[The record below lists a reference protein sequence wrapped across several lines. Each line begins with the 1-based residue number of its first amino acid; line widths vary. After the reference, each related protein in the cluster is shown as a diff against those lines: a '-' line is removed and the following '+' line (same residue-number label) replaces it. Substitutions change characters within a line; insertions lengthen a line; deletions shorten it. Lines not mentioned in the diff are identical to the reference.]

1 MGKINPYLPLFL
13 ASCLFF
19 ISHSQTTSNTSSQ
32 QRCLPDQ
39 SSALL
44 QLRQEFVEKRL
55 HSDDIYDLFHYN
67 DYYNSSYPKM
77 KSWKADSDCCSSWD
91 GVTCD
96 ARNGHV
102 IGLDLSNSWLCGP
115 LKSNSS
121 LFRLR
126 HLRKLNLA
134 LNNFSSFTTI
144 PSEFGQLVRLTHLN
158 LSNSFLHG
166 RIPSEISWLSNLVS
180 LDLSFNYFHYFVGAD
195 SHETYLNLRRN
206 DLEALVQNMTYLR
219 ELHLDYLDL
228 PWSLPQSL
236 ANLSSLTS
244 LSLSWCILLGEFPSD
259 IFLLPQIQSIDVS
272 RNDNLAG
279 FLPEFNLGN
288 SLELLDLSRTNFSGE
303 LPDSINNL
311 KSLKYLYLSS
321 TNFFGEIPNSIS
333 NLKSLTGL
341 ALSGN
346 LSGEIFHSILNLSQL
361 VHLSISSNN
370 FHGQLPST
378 LGNLT
383 KLIYLDLSNNL
394 FHGEIPSFLGNL
406 TQLEYLSLRNNTFDG
421 RFPILLTNLTKLQY
435 LDIST
440 NQLIG
445 PIPCEIGKLP
455 QLSYITLGYN
465 SLSGAIPSSLFT
477 MTSLSR
483 LSLSQNHLT
492 GPLKIQ
498 NISSS
503 PLQTLLLS
511 GNKLYE
517 PIPRS
522 ISNFSQLEYLA
533 LSSINVKGMME
544 LNIFFELKRIK
555 YLSLSGNNLLISK
568 GKVNSPLPKFQL
580 LDLSFCNLRE
590 FPDFLETQNE
600 LAYLDLSSNKIEGK
614 VPKWFWNVG
623 KETLQR
629 LNLSFNLLSSFE
641 QPLKVLPWKNM
652 AYLDLRSNMLQG
664 LLPIPPLSTNYFF
677 ASNNSLTGRIPPM
690 ICQVNSLQ
698 VLDLSNNQL
707 TGQIPQCLGKFSTS
721 LAVLNM
727 RSNRIQGKLPKT
739 FIKGSNLRT
748 LDVSRNQIKGKIP
761 RSLAKCIKLEVLN
774 LGNNNMNDI
783 FPFWLESLPE
793 LQILILRANGFY
805 GPIRSPHTNVSF
817 SKLHV
822 IDLSHN
828 NFSGRL
834 PSENFKTWN
843 AMLMVHGKINSK
855 PEYMGD
861 DSGYYEDSITVMNKG
876 IEMELVKILT
886 IFISIDLSNNRF
898 SGEIPNTM
906 GNLKELIVLNLS
918 SNSFTGPIPSCFGNL
933 TELQSLD
940 LSQNKFLGEIPQQLT
955 SLTFL
960 AYLNL
965 SHNQLIGPIP
975 QGRQFGTFQNSSFE
989 GNLRLCGFPLSKK
1002 CENIETTTF
1011 WPSQESSFGE
1021 GFNWKVVMIG
1031 YASGLLVGLV
1041 IGHVIISRKLDWF
1054 ARTFRVNLHIQ

>member
-1 MGKINPYLPLFL
+1 MNQYLPLL
-13 ASCLFF
+13 LIASCLFF

-32 QRCLPDQ
+32 HRCLPEQ

-44 QLRQEFVEKRL
+44 QLRK
-55 HSDDIYDLFHYN
+55 D
-67 DYYNSSYPKM
+67 
-77 KSWKADSDCCSSWD
+77 
-91 GVTCD
+91 
-96 ARNGHV
+96 
-102 IGLDLSNSWLCGP
+102 
-115 LKSNSS
+115 
-121 LFRLR
+121 
-126 HLRKLNLA
+126 
-134 LNNFSSFTTI
+134 
-144 PSEFGQLVRLTHLN
+144 
-158 LSNSFLHG
+158 
-166 RIPSEISWLSNLVS
+166 
-180 LDLSFNYFHYFVGAD
+180 
-195 SHETYLNLRRN
+195 
-206 DLEALVQNMTYLR
+206 
-219 ELHLDYLDL
+219 
-228 PWSLPQSL
+228 
-236 ANLSSLTS
+236 
-244 LSLSWCILLGEFPSD
+244 
-259 IFLLPQIQSIDVS
+259 
-272 RNDNLAG
+272 
-279 FLPEFNLGN
+279 
-288 SLELLDLSRTNFSGE
+288 
-303 LPDSINNL
+303 NL
-311 KSLKYLYLSS
+311 KSL
-321 TNFFGEIPNSIS
+321 N
-333 NLKSLTGL
+333 GL
-341 ALSGN
+341 VLSGN
-346 LSGEIFHSILNLSQL
+346 LSMEIFHSILNLSQL

-383 KLIYLDLSNNL
+383 KLISLDLSNNL

-406 TQLEYLSLRNNTFDG
+406 TQLEYLSLSNNTFDG
-421 RFPILLTNLTKLQY
+421 RFPILLTNLTKLQN
-435 LDIST
+435 LDISI

-455 QLSYITLGYN
+455 QLSYIDLGSN
-465 SLSGAIPSSLFT
+465 SLSGSIPSSLFT
-477 MTSLSR
+477 MPSLS
-483 LSLSQNHLT
+483 SLYLYQNHLT
-492 GPLKIQ
+492 GPLKFQ

-503 PLQTLLLS
+503 PLQTLFLS

-555 YLSLSGNNLLISK
+555 YLRLSGNNLLISK
-568 GKVNSPLPKFQL
+568 GKVNSSLPKFGL
-580 LDLSFCNLRE
+580 LYLSSCNLRE

-600 LAYLDLSSNKIEGK
+600 LVSLDLSSNKIEGK

-664 LLPIPPLSTNYFF
+664 MLPIPPLSTNYFF

-805 GPIRSPHTNVSF
+805 GPIRSPRTNVSF